1 MRSRSTNAKTSSP
14 DPVLMTPRSSSPTFP
29 AVPVDEDLVSVME
42 RLKSRVKR
50 LRFSEPVAYVYNPLE
65 YAWPVACAYFER
77 YGRGPKEVLFLGMN
91 PGPFGMGQTGVPFGE
106 VSAVRDYLQLTGD
119 IIAPRR
125 VHAKRPVLGFE
136 CPRSEISGQRL
147 WGAFAKRHP
156 EADAFFARA
165 FVLNYCPLLF
175 IGESGAN
182 VTPDK
187 LVKEERLKLEAICDK
202 ALSET
207 IAVLR
212 PKHIVGV
219 GAYAAKRAAL
229 VTGSNAI
236 ITMPHPSPASPAAN
250 RGWEAAARKVLVEAG
265 LPDLL

>member
-1 MRSRSTNAKTSSP
+1 
-14 DPVLMTPRSSSPTFP
+14 MTPRTSSSKSRSVP
-29 AVPVDEDLVSVME
+29 ADEDLVSVME

-50 LRFSEPVAYVYNPLE
+50 LRFGDPVAYVYNPLE
-65 YAWPVACAYFER
+65 YAWPVARAYFER
-77 YGRGPKEVLFLGMN
+77 YGRGPKDVLFLGMN

-106 VSAVRDYLQLTGD
+106 VAAVRDYLQLTGD

-125 VHAKRPVLGFE
+125 VHAKRPVLGFD
-136 CPRSEISGQRL
+136 CPRSEVSGQRL

-175 IGESGAN
+175 LGESGVN
-182 VTPDK
+182 ITHDK
-187 LVKEERLKLEAICDK
+187 VAKEERHKLEAVCDK
-202 ALSET
+202 ALAET
-207 IAVLR
+207 IRVLQ

-219 GAYAAKRAAL
+219 GMYAAKRASL
-229 VTGSNAI
+229 VTGSDAI

-250 RGWEAAARKVLVEAG
+250 KGWEKAARKALVEAG